1 MYLILFP
8 RVTRWEPRNLLSPG
22 PVVRGPVVSVEL
34 QQFDGMGH
42 LLHCL
47 RVVQNQLHI
56 LLHLFLPAACTILS
70 NTLYGATR
78 VNWSSQE
85 PMHWT
90 SNWSQ
95 MPVKGPLE
103 YRLIAF
109 LGPLKYRLTAYLA
122 QHGPNVWGAN
132 SLQAPQ
138 SCLSS
143 KWQHWRKKKANLFS
157 WPRCMKV
164 IDSYFFLVI

>member
-8 RVTRWEPRNLLSPG
+8 RITRWEPRNLLSPG

-47 RVVQNQLHI
+47 RVMQNQLHI
-56 LLHLFLPAACTILS
+56 LLHLFLPATCTILS
-70 NTLYGATR
+70 NTLYSATR

-85 PMHWT
+85 PMHCT
-90 SNWSQ
+90 SNWLQ
-95 MPVKGPLE
+95 IPVKGPLE
-103 YRLIAF
+103 YRLIAY
-109 LGPLKYRLTAYLA
+109 LGPLKYRLTAYLT

-143 KWQHWRKKKANLFS
+143 KWRHWERTKMAGYSAGLDVWKLY
-157 WPRCMKV
+157 
-164 IDSYFFLVI
+164 SYFFVI